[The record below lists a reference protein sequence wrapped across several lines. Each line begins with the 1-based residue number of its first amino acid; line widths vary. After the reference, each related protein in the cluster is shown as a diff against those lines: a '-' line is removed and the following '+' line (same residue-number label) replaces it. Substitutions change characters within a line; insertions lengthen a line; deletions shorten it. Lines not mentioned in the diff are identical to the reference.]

1 MARVIKPAAARASL
15 NGNGHGQ
22 PGQMPAAETRPAPGG
37 QPTKR
42 EHETCPRQSAQ
53 PYVSLKQ
60 RVIQKL
66 QRLADETGREHT
78 QPATMQPHRYS
89 FAAEEIA
96 KRRRDS

>member
-1 MARVIKPAAARASL
+1 MARVTKPAAARASL
-15 NGNGHGQ
+15 NGNSHGQ
-22 PGQMPAAETRPAPGG
+22 PGQLPAAEARLAPGG
-37 QPTKR
+37 QPSKR
-42 EHETCPRQSAQ
+42 EPASCPRQAAQ

-66 QRLADETGREHT
+66 QRLASEVGRDHT

-96 KRRRDS
+96 KQRRHS